1 MNSQWSDFMSQT
13 ADDSKTESSYTLT
26 NLVYQGRYQF
36 FVVAFTS
43 QGQGEMAN
51 VTFNIESGKLL
62 R

>member
-1 MNSQWSDFMSQT
+1 MNQT

-51 VTFNIESGKLL
+51 VTFNIGGGKLL